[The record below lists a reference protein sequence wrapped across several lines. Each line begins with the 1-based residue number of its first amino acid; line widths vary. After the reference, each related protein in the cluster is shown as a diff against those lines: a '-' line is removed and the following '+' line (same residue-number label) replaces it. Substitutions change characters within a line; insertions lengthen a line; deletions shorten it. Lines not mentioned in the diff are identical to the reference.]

1 MRPLPFKMQR
11 RLKIRLIQGIV
22 LLALIFGGGIGMLY
36 AVREVEKR
44 DAFCGSCHMDDHH
57 LKLRQ
62 SLASEATTLSAYH
75 RIQDKVRCIDCHGYD
90 SLSGRVETMTL
101 ATKSLLQYITGN
113 FEDPSR
119 TTEPIRDESCVKCH
133 SFRRAHPSGE
143 DEFHGR
149 LPHIDLPTPCV
160 DCHRGHEL
168 GAPAHAYLVRS
179 RVLEQC
185 VECHPER
192 GG

>member
-1 MRPLPFKMQR
+1 
-11 RLKIRLIQGIV
+11 
-22 LLALIFGGGIGMLY
+22 MLY
-36 AVREVEKR
+36 GVREVEKR
-44 DAFCGSCHMDDHH
+44 DAFCGSCHMDDHR

-62 SLASEATTLSAYH
+62 SLHKEATTLSASH
-75 RIQDKVRCIDCHGYD
+75 SIKEEVRCIDCHGYD
-90 SLSGRVETMTL
+90 SIPGRVETMTL

-119 TTEPIRDESCVKCH
+119 TTEPIRDESCIKCH
-133 SFRRAHPSGE
+133 PPNRPHPSGE

-149 LPHIDLPTPCV
+149 YEHIDLPTPCV
-160 DCHRGHEL
+160 DCHIGHEP

-179 RVLEQC
+179 RVLIQC
-185 VECHPER
+185 GECHPER